1 VNDRRWEFLCGSG
14 GGVAGVLTSCNLEAT
29 IIEPTQEVTYDCPG
43 NGYIGG
49 FQSTFDAAASDR
61 RWRPYC
67 CTRPRTALIN
77 CVQSVTWENI
87 VGGLLNW
94 TTPELSVITGLE
106 TFFDP
111 VVK

>member
-1 VNDRRWEFLCGSG
+1 M
-14 GGVAGVLTSCNLEAT
+14 LTSCNLEAT
-29 IIEPTQEVTYDCPG
+29 IIELTQEVTYDCPS

-49 FQSTFDAAASDR
+49 FQSTFDAAARDR

-67 CTRPRTALIN
+67 CTRPRTSLIN

-94 TTPELSVITGLE
+94 TTPELSVVTGLE